1 MPSLQ
6 KVKDLI
12 HQIRSCKTAA
22 SERDLVN
29 KECAKIR
36 DTLSLEHNDVRHI
49 NVAKLL
55 YIFMLGYPAH
65 FGQVAKVSAVNNCI
79 ESNIVSCLDGVSQAN
94 FLEQLH

>member
-22 SERDLVN
+22 LERDLVN
-29 KECAKIR
+29 RECAKIR

-65 FGQVAKVSAVNNCI
+65 FGQVTIGYAWYVLSNYI
-79 ESNIVSCLDGVSQAN
+79 E
-94 FLEQLH
+94 